1 MANIR
6 INRYFYQTDH
16 HTRAAMP
23 SSFQAQ
29 SPWTSRPL
37 IANAA
42 MAGFAGHDM
51 AAGISRAGGI
61 GFIGVVKD
69 MAKLDQQLASAKY
82 LLQDDN

>member
-1 MANIR
+1 
-6 INRYFYQTDH
+6 
-16 HTRAAMP
+16 
-23 SSFQAQ
+23 
-29 SPWTSRPL
+29 
-37 IANAA
+37 
-42 MAGFAGHDM
+42 M